1 MSQDFSG
8 YLDNITPDSDVSQ
21 QFDNPVSFPWSCE
34 GGGCNCA
41 SIDSMSATQPSISSC
56 SSLPSTTNS
65 CVSPEGN
72 SYIEFPLPSPTNT
85 TAIAVQQIKEGLCP
99 LATGATNECVPH
111 LCGTNPPCQAFWS
124 VPEIEEC
131 GEMPCLVK
139 PEDRA
144 SESRRGSGSAILR
157 VQSSSQSPPKK
168 MRHTSGDRSSTRSH
182 KTNSDSEPVTTV
194 LVSVPDGSPSPET
207 NQTRK
212 SEVLQTAI
220 DYVNQTQLEMR
231 HMTNDINRLNTRV
244 RALEKLVKCEDCT
257 LLKGFDGLKV
267 LGGGGAGGGSGMGMN
282 FNGVGAEYGLAAP
295 SAG

>member
-1 MSQDFSG
+1 
-8 YLDNITPDSDVSQ
+8 
-21 QFDNPVSFPWSCE
+21 
-34 GGGCNCA
+34 
-41 SIDSMSATQPSISSC
+41 
-56 SSLPSTTNS
+56 
-65 CVSPEGN
+65 
-72 SYIEFPLPSPTNT
+72 
-85 TAIAVQQIKEGLCP
+85 
-99 LATGATNECVPH
+99 
-111 LCGTNPPCQAFWS
+111 
-124 VPEIEEC
+124 
-131 GEMPCLVK
+131 
-139 PEDRA
+139 
-144 SESRRGSGSAILR
+144 
-157 VQSSSQSPPKK
+157 

-182 KTNSDSEPVTTV
+182 KTNSDSEPVTTSRNSENPTVDNQPSPRHDKKEKAKTKPTDPKQAHSLVEKRYRENLNAKITELHTV